1 MDNKELSRRSFLSLT
16 VMGCLSL
23 SAISLLASCKKKPE
37 MEKEKGVTMEEGKS
51 TSKEPCT
58 DISGLTDQEKQTRIV
73 NHYVG
78 DSTIEG
84 KECDGCSFFIKP
96 AFEDPCGTCQIV
108 KGPIDPD
115 GYCTAWVAKG
125 A

>member
-16 VMGCLSL
+16 LMGCLSL
-23 SAISLLASCKKKPE
+23 SAVSFLASCKKKPE
-37 MEKEKGVTMEEGKS
+37 MEQKEPAMEGKS
-51 TSKEPCT
+51 AAGEPCT

-73 NHYVG
+73 NNYVD

-96 AFEDPCGTCQIV
+96 ASGNPCGTCQIV

>member
-16 VMGCLSL
+16 LTGCLSL
-23 SAISLLASCKKKPE
+23 SAISFLASCKKKPE
-37 MEKEKGVTMEEGKS
+37 MEQKEHEMAESKS
-51 TSKEPCT
+51 ASGEPCT
-58 DISGLTDQEKQTRIV
+58 DISGLTDEEKQTRIV
-73 NHYVG
+73 NHYVD

-96 AFEDPCGTCQIV
+96 ALGEPCGTCQIV